1 MRKAI
6 VHYDTEDSAD
16 VQQTALLMGLESVLY
31 ELLETHGWL
40 ADDLRERCAD
50 VIDEAAE
57 TLAEE
62 DELLDEGNEERRDIA
77 DVLKKASERPF
88 DA

>member
-57 TLAEE
+57 RRKRGVARYRRRSKESVREALRCVNGSDT
-62 DELLDEGNEERRDIA
+62 NE
-77 DVLKKASERPF
+77 
-88 DA
+88 